1 MENREMNET
10 EIRDEV
16 AAYVSWW
23 ARDVLFAEDAL
34 YDIVIMTE
42 LVGQNSGLTREQ
54 INSIADT
61 VLRTARARGGRK

>member
-1 MENREMNET
+1 MKNREMNET
-10 EIRDEV
+10 EVRDEV
-16 AAYVSWW
+16 LAYAGRW
-23 ARDVLFAEDAL
+23 AHDMLFAGGAL
-34 YDIVIMTE
+34 YHIVIMTE